1 MQPPQSVAQ
10 IRQAFLDYFAG
21 HGHTVVPS
29 HSLLPPADPT
39 LLFVNAGMVQFKDYF
54 TGARQAPFKTAT
66 STQKCLRVSGK
77 HNDLENVGRTKRHH
91 TLFEMLGNFS
101 FGDYFKRGAIEH
113 AWHFLTEVLGLDPA
127 RLVVTYFAGNDK
139 VAGDVEARQLWK
151 EIANLPDERIVPM
164 GEKDNFWA
172 MGDTGPCGPCTE
184 IYFDLEPEQ
193 GAACTLLADD
203 GRYMEIWNCVFMQYD
218 ARAGV
223 LSPLPAPCV
232 DTGMGLERV
241 ASVVQGANSNYGT
254 DLFMGLIELMEKR
267 SGQTYGGRFDPENTV
282 SGDPDIERDVAF
294 RVIADHARATAFLIA
309 EGVYPDSDGRG
320 YVLRRVM
327 RRAIR
332 FSRKLGVEKAF
343 LYEIAGAVADSLADA
358 FPELAP
364 AKSLIQKLA
373 RQEEDRFSRTLADG
387 EALIAHEID
396 KIRQSGAPKM
406 LGGALVFLLHDTHGF
421 PDDLTALIAA
431 EAGFAIDHQ
440 GFADAMAQQR
450 ARGKAS
456 WKKTADSMA
465 AVAAQVG
472 HASAFIGYERQSA
485 EVHVQ
490 AIFVAGEPVDA
501 AVAGDDALVA
511 LSMTPFYAEGGGQI
525 GDSGRFVWA
534 AGDAL
539 VSDTRKSHDV
549 YLHEVTVQSG
559 SLHKGQSIFAQVD
572 SARRSAIQAHHS
584 ATHLLHKALRDVL
597 GPHVKQRGS
606 LVLPDRLR
614 FDFAHYAALSAEEI
628 RSAELHVLTRVVG
641 NAAAEVTQSSMDE
654 AVARGAMAFF
664 GDKYG
669 DIVRVVQLD
678 DATELCG
685 GTHVA
690 RTGDIGLLKIISET
704 AVSAGVRR
712 IEAVCHVAALNHVQD
727 QLGVLSDIS
736 RRLNT
741 PAEGIGDRLE
751 KLSEQL
757 KVSEREIQ
765 HWKHKALTAKTTDD
779 ANLIERQVGEFKAV
793 FRSVQGV
800 DATALRN
807 LADQMRD
814 QIGSGVVAILSDTGD
829 NKALMLIA
837 VTKDLTDRVQAGK
850 IIGTLAPLL
859 GGRGG
864 GRPDFAQA
872 GGALPAN
879 SAVLSEAFF
888 GSLA

>member
-1 MQPPQSVAQ
+1 MQPSLSVAQ
-10 IRQAFLDYFAG
+10 IRQAFLDYFAA

-54 TGARQAPFKTAT
+54 TGARQAPYKTAT

-113 AWHFLTEVLGLDPA
+113 AWHFLTQVLHLDA
-127 RLVVTYFAGNDK
+127 SRLVVTYFEGNDK
-139 VAGDVEARQLWK
+139 VAGDLEARQLWK
-151 EIANLPDERIVPM
+151 EIAGLPDERIVAM

-172 MGDTGPCGPCTE
+172 MGETGPCGPCTE
-184 IYFDLEPEQ
+184 IYFDLDPEQ
-193 GAACTLLADD
+193 GADCTLLADD

-218 ARAGV
+218 RQAGV

-241 ASVVQGANSNYGT
+241 ASVVQGASSNYGT
-254 DLFMGLIELMEKR
+254 DLFMNLIDLMEKR

-282 SGDPDIERDVAF
+282 SGDADIERDVAF

-309 EGVYPDSDGRG
+309 EGVYPDSEGRG

-343 LYEIAGAVADSLADA
+343 LFEIAGAVADSLAPV

-364 AKSLIQKLA
+364 AKALIQKLA
-373 RQEEDRFSRTLADG
+373 KQEEERFSRTLADG
-387 EALIAHEID
+387 EALIAHEIA
-396 KIRQSGAPKM
+396 KIRESGAEKT

-431 EAGFAIDHQ
+431 EVGFAIDHQ
-440 GFADAMAQQR
+440 GFVEAMAMQR

-456 WKKTADSMA
+456 WKKTADNIA
-465 AVAAQVG
+465 ALAAQVG
-472 HASAFIGYERQSA
+472 TPTAFVGYDRQKA
-485 EVHVQ
+485 EAHVQ
-490 AIFVAGEPVDA
+490 AIFVAGERVDL
-501 AVAGDDALVA
+501 AVAGDEALVA
-511 LSMTPFYAEGGGQI
+511 LAMTPFYAESGGQV
-525 GDSGRFVWA
+525 GDSGALRWRG
-534 AGDAL
+534 GDAI
-539 VSDTRKSHDV
+539 VGDTRKSHDV
-549 YLHEVTVQSG
+549 FLHEITVQSG
-559 SLHKGQSIFAQVD
+559 ELHAGAAVFAEVD
-572 SARRSAIQAHHS
+572 ASRRSAIQAHHS

-614 FDFAHYAALSAEEI
+614 FDFAHYAALSADEI
-628 RSAELHVLTRVVG
+628 RAAEQHVLARVVG

-685 GTHVA
+685 GTHVS
-690 RTGDIGLLKIISET
+690 RTGDIGMLKIISET

-712 IEAVCHVAALNHVQD
+712 VEAVCHVAALAYVQE
-727 QLGVLSDIS
+727 QLGVLNDIS

-751 KLSEQL
+751 KLSDQL

-765 HWKHKALTAKTTDD
+765 HWKHKALTAKTADD
-779 ANLIERQVGEFKAV
+779 SSAIERKIGDFKAV

-814 QIGSGVVAILSDTGD
+814 QIGSGVVALLSDTGD
-829 NKALMLIA
+829 GKALFLVA
-837 VTKDLTDRVQAGK
+837 VTKDLTATVQAGK
-850 IIGTLAPLL
+850 IVGSLAPLL

-872 GGALPAN
+872 GGAVPADA
-879 SAVLSEAFF
+879 AVFSEAFF
-888 GSLA
+888 NALG